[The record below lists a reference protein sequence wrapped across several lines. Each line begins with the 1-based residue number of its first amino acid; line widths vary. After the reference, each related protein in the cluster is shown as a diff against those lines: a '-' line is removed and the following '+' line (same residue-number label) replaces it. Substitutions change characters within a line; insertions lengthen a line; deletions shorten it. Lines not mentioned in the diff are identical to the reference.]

1 MSTEAV
7 PNETENGLRTYRIVY
22 RTASRETVTERHCDR
37 QSRQLPNDDYR
48 IAFNGGRRNLGLG
61 SHLPKAP
68 TGMFT
73 KRLTDMIAER
83 PYWRPTSLLGRCW
96 RNIKI
101 TTDGHRVRATGCK
114 RWSEK
119 SRVAH
124 RAMHEGRESANALEY
139 ICGMNDHFT
148 RRLQDRYE
156 VMYDW
161 PSPTAIIP
169 KQLRKQQQWSQMG
182 RACGVHEELGELEC

>member
-1 MSTEAV
+1 MADGKCTYKCTDLEDDQCDWKSTGEMMRRSSELDLCRRSAFMSTEAV

-83 PYWRPTSLLGRCW
+83 PYWRPTSLLGRC
-96 RNIKI
+96 
-101 TTDGHRVRATGCK
+101 
-114 RWSEK
+114 
-119 SRVAH
+119 
-124 RAMHEGRESANALEY
+124 
-139 ICGMNDHFT
+139 
-148 RRLQDRYE
+148 
-156 VMYDW
+156 
-161 PSPTAIIP
+161 
-169 KQLRKQQQWSQMG
+169 
-182 RACGVHEELGELEC
+182 